1 MQIGDIVLPAMNS
14 FEFNNTRKSTKHLA
28 GLGDSGFKPA
38 EFTPDIPG
46 VTFGGKLLQTYGST
60 RSLLYRAEDLSAM
73 AERNVG
79 YNYINSVRG
88 KKGFLSISSVSPS
101 PNNGQLWPYSGEGA
115 WYDAAWYTL
124 KFHCKPVQMANTLS
138 IASGNLWV
146 AVPKGAVYSG
156 GDGVT
161 SDVSTEDGTIKLVRC
176 NTSNISFDLAGN
188 DSANGEVR
196 CYDGTTQVYLSSHL
210 FSGTMAISNGLYK
223 IVLSA
228 NTVTVYYWNGSAYVK
243 IDDFVCGSF
252 SRWWLTSCTPDKIAA
267 KTNSGLTVEVERGRV
282 PYVYSPST
290 MTCTA
295 LTPANQSTSTGTNY
309 LTLGT
314 SMYIAGNDSFSI
326 ASKVISSG
334 HHWIF
339 YDSGGTQAQQA
350 KDVLMISN
358 LRRSVVMR

>member
-1 MQIGDIVLPAMNS
+1 MQIGDITLPAVNL
-14 FEFNNTRKSTKHLA
+14 FEFNEVKKNTQHLA

-38 EFTPDIPG
+38 EFYPYIPS
-46 VTFGGKLLQTYGST
+46 VAFGGKLLQTYGST
-60 RSLLYRAEDLSAM
+60 RTLLHRAEDLSAI
-73 AERNVG
+73 AERKVG

-88 KKGFLSISSVSPS
+88 KKGYLSVSSVNPS
-101 PNNGQLWPYSGEGA
+101 PNNGQLWPFTGAGA

-124 KFHCKPVQMANTLS
+124 KFSCRPVQMYQELG
-138 IASGNLWV
+138 IAAGNIYA
-146 AVPKGAVYSG
+146 AVPLSASYAG

-161 SDVSTEDGTIKLVRC
+161 TTKASEDGTITLVRC
-176 NTSNISFDLAGN
+176 NSTNVSFDLAGN

-210 FSGTMAISNGLYK
+210 FAGNLVISNGLYK

-228 NTVTVYYWNGSAYVK
+228 NTLTVYYWNGSAYVK

-252 SRWWLTSCTPDKIAA
+252 SRWWLTSCTPDRISA
-267 KTNSGLTVEVERGRV
+267 KTNTGLTVEIERGRV
-282 PYVYSPST
+282 PYVYSPSA
-290 MTCTA
+290 MSCTA
-295 LTPANQSTSTGTNY
+295 LTPANQSASTGINY

-314 SMYIAGNDSFSI
+314 NLYVSGNLAFSI
-326 ASKVISSG
+326 ASNVISSG

-350 KDVLMISN
+350 KDCLMISN
-358 LRRSVVMR
+358 LKRIVVMR